1 LNTPALLLRLARP
14 ADAPV
19 LSAMSRDLIET
30 GLPAR
35 YTPGRIQRLIR
46 DPQTNTV
53 VAQDGT
59 AVAGFAI
66 MAFGD
71 EHAHLQLMCVAPSQR
86 RRGTGKSLIE
96 WLVASAQVAGIASI
110 HLELRADNADALAF
124 YRQLGFT
131 ETVLVP
137 GYYEGRI
144 AARRMVRVLRAPV
157 RQS

>member
-1 LNTPALLLRLARP
+1 MNTPALLLRLARA

-19 LSAMSRDLIET
+19 ISAMSRDLIET

-46 DPQTNTV
+46 DPQTIAL

-59 AVAGFAI
+59 AITGFAI

-71 EHAHLQLMCVAPSQR
+71 EHAHLQLMCVAPASR
-86 RRGTGKSLIE
+86 REGAGTRLIG
-96 WLVASAQVAGIASI
+96 WLVESAQVAGIASI
-110 HLELRADNADALAF
+110 HLELRADNAGALVF
-124 YRQLGFT
+124 YRKLGFT
-131 ETVLVP
+131 ETVQVP
-137 GYYEGRI
+137 GYYEGQI
-144 AARRMVRVLRAPV
+144 AARRMVRLLRAPV

>member
-1 LNTPALLLRLARP
+1 MNTPALLLRLARM

-19 LSAMSRDLIET
+19 LSAMSREFIET

-46 DPQTNTV
+46 DAQTTTL

-59 AVAGFAI
+59 AIAGFAI

-71 EHAHLQLMCVAPSQR
+71 EHAHLQLMCVAPAHR
-86 RRGTGKSLIE
+86 REGTGSRLID

-110 HLELRADNADALAF
+110 HLELRADNEVALAF
-124 YRQLGFT
+124 YRKLGFT
-131 ETVLVP
+131 ETVQVP
-137 GYYEGRI
+137 GYYEGRL

-157 RQS
+157 RQA